1 MNRAPLGNSDG
12 ATNPEVRSMP
22 IWGQR
27 SLTIFASDKPTRLGI
42 VTSVK
47 ECPNVGVHL
56 QDCECL
62 LAIASFED
70 AVARFAQHVIR
81 QKPDKGFVFD
91 NENYNGSGV
100 IRVAHYKFL

>member
-1 MNRAPLGNSDG
+1 MTLSTDRG
-12 ATNPEVRSMP
+12 ALQLADDLCERQAVEIGHRY
-22 IWGQR
+22 IG
-27 SLTIFASDKPTRLGI
+27 
-42 VTSVK
+42 K

-91 NENYNGSGV
+91 NENYNRSGV
-100 IRVAHYKFL
+100 TRVGHYTYL

>member
-1 MNRAPLGNSDG
+1 MKRAPLGNSDS

-27 SLTIFASDKPTRLGI
+27 SLTIFPSDTVEIGHRHIG
-42 VTSVK
+42 K
-47 ECPNVGVHL
+47 ECPNVRVNF

-100 IRVAHYKFL
+100 TRVGHYTYL